1 MALLPGPEAEEEED
15 AELIPARRVAVS
27 EILPLTMVG
36 NQVPTSP
43 GLGYILIVNKLGN
56 FDIMTEGPTVNI
68 LIFYCSS
75 VVPLFQI
82 SVLSARSASSSSPPA
97 AIWAGAGTSSSS
109 VRWRLENE
117 ATYPSPRQTCEL
129 CLTLHI

>member
-1 MALLPGPEAEEEED
+1 MALLPGPEAEED

-56 FDIMTEGPTVNI
+56 FDIMTEGAT
-68 LIFYCSS
+68 F
-75 VVPLFQI
+75 PLSQ
-82 SVLSARSASSSSPPA
+82 
-97 AIWAGAGTSSSS
+97 
-109 VRWRLENE
+109 
-117 ATYPSPRQTCEL
+117 PSTF
-129 CLTLHI
+129 